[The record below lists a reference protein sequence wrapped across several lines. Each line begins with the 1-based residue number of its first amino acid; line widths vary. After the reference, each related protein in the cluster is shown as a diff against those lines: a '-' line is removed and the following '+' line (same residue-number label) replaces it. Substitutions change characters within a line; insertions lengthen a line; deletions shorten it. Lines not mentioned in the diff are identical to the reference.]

1 MTGITTHARIALA
14 GLMLAVVAPVCVAGE
29 SREWQANLTE
39 TRSADQSRALSPK
52 IQFKH
57 ERLLFR
63 DTPLAGSDLL
73 FDPVGYEVAE
83 ELELG
88 RTGGITQYDAAIAYP
103 VSSRAF
109 GLDLGVNFKHLDW
122 TVVRS
127 EGGTRSV
134 DAVNETIPMLYAN
147 ALYRL
152 PSTGF
157 AAGVEGSYS
166 QYERH
171 ELADYRAKVSF
182 TMDSGFGMQ
191 GGWRHQEF
199 RLDDAK
205 SEQFEYQHT
214 GPFLDLYYRF

>member
-1 MTGITTHARIALA
+1 MTGMTTHTRIALA
-14 GLMLAVVAPVCVAGE
+14 GLLLAAGVPLCVADE
-29 SREWQANLTE
+29 SREWEANLAE
-39 TRSADQSRALSPK
+39 TRAAEQSRALAPK
-52 IQFKH
+52 FQFKH
-57 ERLLFR
+57 ERVLFR
-63 DTPLAGSDLL
+63 DTPMAGSDLL
-73 FDPVGYEVAE
+73 FDPISYETAE
-83 ELELG
+83 EFEFG
-88 RTGGITQYDAAIAYP
+88 RTGGIKQYDAAIAYP

-122 TVVRS
+122 TVVSADGSGR
-127 EGGTRSV
+127 TV
-134 DAVNETIPMLYAN
+134 DAINETIPMLYAN

-199 RLDDAK
+199 RLDDA
-205 SEQFEYQHT
+205 SSDQFQYQNT
-214 GPFLDLYYRF
+214 GPFLDLYYQF